1 MKILLVIDQ
10 FGDANNGTTIS
21 AMRFADM
28 LKQHGHEVRVV
39 STGDEEEGKY
49 VVQEW
54 HMPFFDRIIKEQGM
68 AFARPDKVLLEEAI
82 RSVDVVHFLMPFAL
96 SIEGR
101 KIAERLGVPHTAAFH
116 VQPENITYTIGM
128 GKWTYR

>member
-1 MKILLVIDQ
+1 MS
-10 FGDANNGTTIS
+10 FRS
-21 AMRFADM
+21 AYA
-28 LKQHGHEVRVV
+28 
-39 STGDEEEGKY
+39 
-49 VVQEW
+49 
-54 HMPFFDRIIKEQGM
+54 FFDRIIKEQGM

-128 GKWTYR
+128 GKMDRTEYCHIPRFPRPVLQSFPPHPLPEQFHRR